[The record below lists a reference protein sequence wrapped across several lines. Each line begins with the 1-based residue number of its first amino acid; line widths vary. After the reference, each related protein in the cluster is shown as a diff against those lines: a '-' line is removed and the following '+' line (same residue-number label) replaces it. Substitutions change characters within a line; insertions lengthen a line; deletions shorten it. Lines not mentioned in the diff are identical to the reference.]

1 MIESSKILFF
11 GTGQITNKLI
21 SKLISAGK
29 QVICVSDNEYG
40 QIDNLSHVN
49 IEFLSYKEI
58 LSTDIH
64 VSTAIFSWKDS
75 SKLDYN
81 NHALSRWLGS
91 NEFNATKSFFLSS
104 ASVYKDSKNP
114 QDELSATIID
124 NEKIKLENTIKN
136 ITLKKNI
143 KNINLRISNIYGID
157 INYGFIGSLFRSIK
171 EVSEVRLLKNLDITR
186 DYIHVD
192 DVLYAIEMLLEI
204 DTNKD
209 CINISTGVGT
219 SISQV
224 LEIFSNRG
232 YVFENRFM
240 LQHDFNIKKVSI
252 LDCTLLSQLINWK
265 PSNLSQSLNIIL
277 PLDLSPH
284 F

>member
-1 MIESSKILFF
+1 MKNSKILFF

-29 QVICVSDNEYG
+29 QVICVTDNEYD
-40 QIDNLSHVN
+40 QINNLSHVN
-49 IEFLSYKEI
+49 LEFLSYKEI

-64 VSTAIFSWKDS
+64 VSTVIFSWKDS

-81 NHALSRWLGS
+81 NQALSRWLGS
-91 NEFNATKSFFLSS
+91 NEFNASKSFFLSS

-136 ITLKKNI
+136 ITSKKNI
-143 KNINLRISNIYGID
+143 QNINLRISNIYGID

-171 EVSEVRLLKNLDITR
+171 EMSEVGLLNNLDITR

-192 DVLYAIEMLLEI
+192 DALYAIEMLLEI
-204 DTNKD
+204 DTIKD

-224 LEIFSNRG
+224 LEIFSNNG
-232 YVFENRFM
+232 HIFENRFM
-240 LQHDFNIKKVSI
+240 LQNDLSIKKVSI
-252 LDCTLLSQLINWK
+252 LDCRLLSELINWK
-265 PSNLSQSLNIIL
+265 PSNISQVLNRL
-277 PLDLSPH
+277 LSPDLTLYR
-284 F
+284 